1 MITRREALG
10 AMALLARGTSL
21 RAKASQPA
29 TAVKFEIPAG
39 ACDCHTHVFGDPAQ
53 FPFWSGRGYT
63 PETALPAEM
72 AALHKALHIDRVVIV
87 TPSVYGADNSATL
100 AGMKARGS
108 NARGVA
114 VIDAATPERDLD
126 AMERAGVR
134 GVRLNLTNAGITD
147 SATARHKL
155 MGTAARVRRLNW
167 HVQILTTPDVIA
179 GMKGSVMDCQ
189 VPVVFDHFGG
199 AVAAEGL
206 QQPGFLELVDL
217 VRMGHAYVKISA
229 VYRVSKRSDYSD
241 AAPFAKALI
250 AANSERVVWGTDWPH
265 PDSGL
270 VPNRKPTDLAP
281 LLDVDDGRVLN
292 LLPTWAPDAAVR
304 HKILV
309 DNPARLYGF

>member
-10 AMALLARGTSL
+10 AAALLARAGSL
-21 RAKASQPA
+21 WSKASQPS
-29 TAVKFEIPAG
+29 TPVNFEVPAG

-72 AALHKALHIDRVVIV
+72 TALHKALHIDRVVIV

-100 AGMKARGS
+100 AGMKARS
-108 NARGVA
+108 NNARGVA

-147 SATARHKL
+147 SAAARHKL
-155 MGTAARVRRLNW
+155 MAAAARVRRLNW

-179 GMKGSVMDCQ
+179 GMKGAVMDCQ

-199 AVAAEGL
+199 AIAADGL

-229 VYRVSKRSDYSD
+229 VYRVSKRPDYSD

-265 PDSGL
+265 PDSGP

-292 LLPTWAPDAAVR
+292 LLSTWAPDAAVR